1 MISLNHWVCFKCSGS
16 ASLKDTKVQEHLK
29 MRMEIFKKA
38 SRGNNLF
45 WQIQTS
51 NRILRGGEQTSVGK
65 CTHLAC
71 NCFCFK
77 NIKSTQDVLSACN
90 CFCFQIQNGE
100 GTILED
106 FFTLIHSK
114 TDAKEN
120 QVVKCKTYKTTV
132 KKTQMLRI

>member
-1 MISLNHWVCFKCSGS
+1 
-16 ASLKDTKVQEHLK
+16 
-29 MRMEIFKKA
+29 MEVFKKA

-77 NIKSTQDVLSACN
+77 NIKYTHDVLSAIV
-90 CFCFQIQNGE
+90 FCFQIQNGQ
-100 GTILED
+100 GTMLED
-106 FFTLIHSK
+106 FSHFEEG
-114 TDAKEN
+114 D
-120 QVVKCKTYKTTV
+120 TV
-132 KKTQMLRI
+132 KLMLKRELSG